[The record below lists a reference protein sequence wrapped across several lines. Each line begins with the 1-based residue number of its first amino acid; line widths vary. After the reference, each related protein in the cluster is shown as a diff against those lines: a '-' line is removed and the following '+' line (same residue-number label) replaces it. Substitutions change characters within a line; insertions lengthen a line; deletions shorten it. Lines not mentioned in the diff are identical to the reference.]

1 MNRSEMLKNLHEL
14 DKKLWM
20 ELDIEICG
28 ASAAILKN
36 ALSRSSGDIDVIN
49 SSFPL
54 NDPKLRT
61 ILDEIDK
68 SPNERESWLNQSA
81 REDILQ
87 RFPKSY
93 RFDTDTIEGE
103 SFKNLHPTIISKAD
117 FVICKLSIE
126 EEKRRLHD
134 IPDVKNLKLESAE
147 AKRIFEKLNMLS
159 IEKQPLALKI
169 EGLFKQVRPEF
180 VLNNDELPYS
190 NGQEISQYAFKRYGI
205 KPKETI
211 ISQWNDEIINM
222 LKKPSTIIGNI
233 DYRAGEAIEKGNT
246 LFAAKDREYRT
257 NLNKELDYG
266 MDL

>member
-20 ELDIEICG
+20 KLDIEICG
-28 ASAAILKN
+28 SSAAILKN
-36 ALSRSSGDIDVIN
+36 ALARSSGDIDVIN

-54 NDPKLRT
+54 NDPKLRK
-61 ILDEIDK
+61 ILDEIVK

-81 REDILQ
+81 RDDILR

-103 SFKNLHPTIISKAD
+103 SFKNLRPTIISKAD

-126 EEKRRLHD
+126 EDKRRLHD
-134 IPDVKNLKLESAE
+134 IPDVKNLMLEKSD
-147 AKRIFEKLNMLS
+147 AKSIFDKLNMLS
-159 IEKQPLALKI
+159 IDKQPLALKI

-190 NGQEISQYAFKRYGI
+190 NGQEISQYAFKRYGVR
-205 KPKETI
+205 PKETKI
-211 ISQWNDEIINM
+211 VQWNEEIIDM
-222 LKKPSTIIGNI
+222 IKKPSTIIGNM
-233 DYRAGEAIEKGNT
+233 DYKAGEAIEKGNT
-246 LFAAKDREYRT
+246 SLAIKDREYRA
-257 NLNKELDYG
+257 NLKKDLDYG